1 MAAATQEPGQLRPSP
16 AAVLEREYD
25 AMKARAL
32 KAENSLASEQ
42 KTSRRLRS
50 AIDDALHD
58 LGSPGGNFSAVAVTK
73 LQRALT
79 WHS

>member
-50 AIDDALHD
+50 AMEDALHD
-58 LGSPGGNFSAVAVTK
+58 LNNPRGNFSALAAVT